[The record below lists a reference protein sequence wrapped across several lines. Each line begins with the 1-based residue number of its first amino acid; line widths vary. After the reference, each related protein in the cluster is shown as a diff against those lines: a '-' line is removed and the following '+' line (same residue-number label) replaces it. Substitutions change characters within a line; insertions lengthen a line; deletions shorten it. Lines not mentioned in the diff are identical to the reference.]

1 MNRYGQA
8 PISRIPSGDLSSSG
22 MSFMQEGPSAKG
34 GALGSDPRTYTPM
47 SGGKFSLYRHD
58 WGLGRT
64 GQKLNKA
71 WERTFD
77 HALDK
82 GEKRA
87 HKEIDKAIGSGM
99 CKGCCGG
106 RLPRGIK
113 GVSGPHKMVVQ
124 ARPGTFEY
132 TRGKGLFA

>member
-1 MNRYGQA
+1 MNRYVQA

-34 GALGSDPRTYTPM
+34 GALGSDPATYAPM

-87 HKEIDKAIGSGM
+87 RKEIDKGIGSGM
-99 CKGCCGG
+99 CKNCCGG
-106 RLPRGIK
+106 RLPV

-132 TRGKGLFA
+132 SRGKGLFA